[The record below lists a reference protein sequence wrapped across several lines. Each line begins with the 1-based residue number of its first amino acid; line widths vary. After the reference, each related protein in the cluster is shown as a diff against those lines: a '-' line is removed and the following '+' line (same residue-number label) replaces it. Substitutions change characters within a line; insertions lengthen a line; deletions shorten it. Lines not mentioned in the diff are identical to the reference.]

1 MRRRDFITLLGG
13 ATAWPLAAH
22 AQQQG
27 PARKVGILMNGGG
40 DDDQEYKALVAALR
54 QRLRSLG
61 WIEGENLQIDTRYSV
76 GDPDHARVS
85 VTELIRLAP
94 DVILSSGTGSLTG
107 LLRQAPTMPIVFVQV
122 SDPVAQGFVSNLAHP
137 EGNITGISAYEFSM
151 GGKWADLLKQMVPG
165 LAHISLIFNPDTAPQ
180 SKFFVSSIEAVAPA
194 LGVEVASM
202 PIREAADY
210 ERAIEKVA
218 HLGNGGIVFPT
229 DGFLRINYK
238 PVVEAAARHRVPAI
252 YNNSTFVEAGGLI
265 SYGIEYEA
273 VFRQAAAYV
282 DRILKGAKPADLP
295 VQSPSKFRLV
305 INVKTAKALGIDV
318 PMTLLLNADDYIE

>member
-1 MRRRDFITLLGG
+1 MRRREFISLIV
-13 ATAWPLAAH
+13 ATAVCPLRAR
-22 AQQQG
+22 AQQG
-27 PARKVGILMNGGG
+27 GTPRKVGILMNGG
-40 DDDQEYKALVAALR
+40 DDDPEYDALVVALW
-54 QRLRSLG
+54 QRLRGLG
-61 WIEGENLQIDTRYSV
+61 WVEGRNLQIEKRQSV
-76 GDPDHARVS
+76 GEPDRVRAA
-85 VTELIRLAP
+85 VTDLLRFSP
-94 DVILSSGTGSLTG
+94 DVILSSGTASLTA

-165 LAHISLIFNPDTAPQ
+165 LAHISLIFNPETAPQ
-180 SKFFVSSIEAVAPA
+180 SKFFVSSIEAVAPV
-194 LGVEVASM
+194 LGVDVTAM

-218 HLGNGGIVFPT
+218 RQGNSGVVFPT
-229 DGFLRINYK
+229 DGFLRINHK
-238 PVVEAAARHRVPAI
+238 LAVEAAARHGVPAI
-252 YNNSTFVEAGGLI
+252 YNNPAFVEAGGLM

-295 VQSPSKFRLV
+295 VQSPSKFSLV